1 MVVDW
6 ICKLLL
12 FGGIAIEDWR
22 SVVTVSLNKGKGE
35 WNECYNYRGI
45 TLFKRGWKN
54 VCWDISGQS
63 P

>member
-22 SVVTVSLNKGKGE
+22 SVVTVPLYKGKGE
-35 WNECYNYRGI
+35 WNECYNYRG
-45 TLFKRGWKN
+45 
-54 VCWDISGQS
+54 
-63 P
+63 